1 MNLGPAAHAPARI
14 IAPVVANPSCL
25 SLISTACR
33 PIWAAFFYLI
43 CINEM
48 LIGKLNAY

>member
-25 SLISTACR
+25 SLISTR
-33 PIWAAFFYLI
+33 LPPDLGGFFLFD
-43 CINEM
+43 
-48 LIGKLNAY
+48 LHQ